1 MHLQV
6 KADADAMRPREVRV
20 DRMLHRRGPHQQR
33 AGGRRHDVCGPR
45 VGFDALA
52 LDGDP
57 TYPPDIT
64 LAPVAGIL
72 MLWPG
77 YLRCCSRVHL
87 AREPWVRVAL
97 RIELD
102 GKPKAETQ

>member
-1 MHLQV
+1 LL
-6 KADADAMRPREVRV
+6 D
-20 DRMLHRRGPHQQR
+20 
-33 AGGRRHDVCGPR
+33 PR

-102 GKPKAETQ
+102 GKPKAGRSERATHGVQRSMADLSRASPACRQ